1 MNTLLFNFIVD
12 KSAKTIKVEREFRAS
27 QDKVWSAWT
36 EAEFLDKWWAP
47 KPWQSRTKSMHFS
60 EGGQRLYAMV
70 GPDGEEHWALAD
82 YTSITPKDQFKF
94 LDAFSDSEGNIN
106 TDFPR
111 SDWTVNFKANS
122 GITTV
127 HVNIKHEKLEDLEK
141 IIEMGFKEGF
151 TTTLDYLAE
160 IL

>member
-12 KSAKTIKVEREFRAS
+12 KTNKTVKVEREFRAS

-47 KPWQSRTKSMHFS
+47 KPWQSRTKSMEFKV
-60 EGGQRLYAMV
+60 GRRRLYAMI
-70 GPDGEEHWALAD
+70 GPEGEEHWSCCD
-82 YTSITPKDQFKF
+82 YTSITPKDEFKY
-94 LDAFSDSEGNIN
+94 LDAFCDAEGNIN

-111 SDWTVNFKANS
+111 SNWAVNFSSVKD
-122 GITTV
+122 ITTIL
-127 HVNIKHEKLEDLEK
+127 VNIKHEKLEDLEK

-151 TTTLDYLAE
+151 TMTLDYLDT